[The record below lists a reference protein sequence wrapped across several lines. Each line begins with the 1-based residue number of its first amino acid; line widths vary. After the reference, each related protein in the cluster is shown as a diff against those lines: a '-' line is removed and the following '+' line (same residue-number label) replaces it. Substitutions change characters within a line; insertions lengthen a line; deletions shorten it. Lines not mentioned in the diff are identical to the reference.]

1 MTKFKR
7 GDMVREI
14 DNHSCTDVVEW
25 EYQKYWKLVEQTYT
39 KLTPKVGDKFRVTKL
54 KKHGSNPFRVGE
66 CITLVSDEGGCEKRW
81 RGNNDTR
88 LWHHDS
94 DGNSVI
100 TTEYLEPVE
109 EEQTLTD
116 SAFTMTQGN
125 VNDIMNQAMT
135 AMDIASKP
143 LFVTGRR
150 LGKGMVEQNLKLQ
163 KILNKTKLTTMQKL
177 TSALKRVL
185 SADKQTL
192 FKDEVIGQN
201 LTLTTRGQSMYIS
214 ALFDNDGDHK
224 KAMEQLV
231 ADAQESLDE
240 EKN

>member
-1 MTKFKR
+1 MSKK
-7 GDMVREI
+7 GDRVR
-14 DNHSCTDVVEW
+14 EW

-81 RGNNDTR
+81 RGNNDVR

-109 EEQTLTD
+109 EELP
-116 SAFTMTQGN
+116 
-125 VNDIMNQAMT
+125 VNRHVDVPKGFFDTSDIRVETVPFDQVEAI
-135 AMDIASKP
+135 DKIYKEYILP
-143 LFVTGRR
+143 EFVR
-150 LGKGMVEQNLKLQ
+150 Q
-163 KILNKTKLTTMQKL
+163 KELNKTKLTTMQKL
-177 TSALKRVL
+177 TSALKRAL

>member
-1 MTKFKR
+1 MAKFKK
-7 GDMVREI
+7 GDKVR
-14 DNHSCTDVVEW
+14 CVA
-25 EYQKYWKLVEQTYT
+25 QKSGVGWIKNREFVACRISLENTNTPVYWGSKGSGGYEEGLELVEQTYT

-81 RGNNDTR
+81 RGNNDVE

-109 EEQTLTD
+109 EELP
-116 SAFTMTQGN
+116 
-125 VNDIMNQAMT
+125 VNRHVDV
-135 AMDIASKP
+135 P
-143 LFVTGRR
+143 
-150 LGKGMVEQNLKLQ
+150 
-163 KILNKTKLTTMQKL
+163 KL
-177 TSALKRVL
+177 TSALKRAL